1 MKQAVSGVI
10 VEQSMVTHTSITG
23 VSLTCGVR
31 IWKCQSRQIRSL
43 SVWLWSRSHGWQKHR
58 VIEDEMDMSI
68 WWLTQASQRNLQL
81 PTPPSSMPIRKL
93 QTKSIWCDVC
103 RLAYPKGHLRQQT
116 PAVWQVVSE
125 TQKHKGRTRHY
136 CQECANFAQVW
147 HDGSVWT
154 FRQQLDYALGKEQL
168 DGMELGQL

>member
-1 MKQAVSGVI
+1 MGIHGRITLGS
-10 VEQSMVTHTSITG
+10 QSYG
-23 VSLTCGVR
+23 LL
-31 IWKCQSRQIRSL
+31 IWIYQSRRIRSQY
-43 SVWLWSRSHGWQKHR
+43 VWLWSRSAGLQKRR
-58 VIEDEMDMSI
+58 VTVDETVIRMESLI
-68 WWLTQASQRNLQL
+68 WPLQRNWQL

-103 RLAYPKGHLRQQT
+103 RLAYPKGHIRQQT
-116 PAVWQVVSE
+116 PAIWQVVSE

>member
-1 MKQAVSGVI
+1 MIFEVKEDRSMGIHGRITSGS
-10 VEQSMVTHTSITG
+10 QSYG
-23 VSLTCGVR
+23 LL
-31 IWKCQSRQIRSL
+31 IWIYQSRRIRSQY
-43 SVWLWSRSHGWQKHR
+43 VWLWSRSAGLRKRR
-58 VIEDEMDMSI
+58 VTVDETVIRTESLI
-68 WWLTQASQRNLQL
+68 WPLQRSCPP
-81 PTPPSSMPIRKL
+81 PTRLSSMPIRKL

-103 RLAYPKGHLRQQT
+103 RLAYPKGHPRQQT

-136 CQECANFAQVW
+136 CQPCANDAQLW

>member
-1 MKQAVSGVI
+1 MIFEVKEDRFMGIHGRITLES
-10 VEQSMVTHTSITG
+10 QSYG
-23 VSLTCGVR
+23 LL
-31 IWKCQSRQIRSL
+31 IWIYQSRRIRSQYA
-43 SVWLWSRSHGWQKHR
+43 WLWSRSAGLRKRR
-58 VIEDEMDMSI
+58 VTVDETVIRMESLI
-68 WWLTQASQRNLQL
+68 WPLRHSCPP
-81 PTPPSSMPIRKL
+81 PTRLSSMPIRKL

>member
-1 MKQAVSGVI
+1 MIFEVKEDRFMGIHGRITLES
-10 VEQSMVTHTSITG
+10 QSYG
-23 VSLTCGVR
+23 LL
-31 IWKCQSRQIRSL
+31 IWIYQSRRIRSQYA
-43 SVWLWSRSHGWQKHR
+43 WLWSRSHGWQRHP
-58 VIEDEMDMSI
+58 VIEDEMAMSI
-68 WWLTQASQRNLQL
+68 WWLTQASQHNLQL
-81 PTPPSSMPIRKL
+81 PTRLSSMPIRKL

-103 RLAYPKGHLRQQT
+103 RLAYPKGHIRQQT
-116 PAVWQVVSE
+116 PAIWQVVSE

>member
-1 MKQAVSGVI
+1 MGIHGRITLGS
-10 VEQSMVTHTSITG
+10 QSYG
-23 VSLTCGVR
+23 LL
-31 IWKCQSRQIRSL
+31 IWIYQSRQIRSQY
-43 SVWLWSRSHGWQKHR
+43 VWLWSRSAGLRKRR
-58 VIEDEMDMSI
+58 VTVAETVIRTESLI
-68 WWLTQASQRNLQL
+68 WPLQRSCPPQ
-81 PTPPSSMPIRKL
+81 TPPSSMPIRKL

-136 CQECANFAQVW
+136 CQACANDAQLW